1 MQFCRGQFSWNETF
15 ILQSWLPRVFDGLQ
29 QRSLLVMV
37 YVLMWIGIKNES
49 EFLWYFSE
57 LKWLPNN
64 KNKPWETSK
73 IAFKHEFEISV
84 NSQHS
89 IVVHPYFPRKND
101 KLSATSFQKVVYF
114 LLIINLPQKW
124 NCNDFS
130 YLIFQAKMMVLWK
143 VFVISL
149 VVPKEESLFGLT
161 KYCWTKGDEAWET
174 TILRLQLKTTW
185 LWEKALAKVRI
196 HPNAT
201 FLPWP
206 CGEDSKRTLI
216 CF

>member
-1 MQFCRGQFSWNETF
+1 MNPNFYDIFPNWN
-15 ILQSWLPRVFDGLQ
+15 D
-29 QRSLLVMV
+29 
-37 YVLMWIGIKNES
+37 VLIIKTNLEI
-49 EFLWYFSE
+49 
-57 LKWLPNN
+57 
-64 KNKPWETSK
+64 WETSK